1 LKDPRF
7 NPTKTGLTG
16 LVENP
21 ISSTMPVRP
30 DSGLSSVGVQ
40 QDRRKIT
47 NQQSHRAILT
57 DKTDSTDHPLAGI
70 AMMLA
75 GIAGFAVMDATI
87 KFLTEGYPVPQV
99 IALRSWF
106 GLPILVFL
114 AMREGGLPAMHTSR
128 PLVHI
133 GRYLLVLLLSLS
145 FFWALSN
152 MKLVDA
158 VAIAFAA
165 PIIITALSVPLLRE
179 PVGLRRWI
187 AIGVGFCG
195 VLIMLRPGMGVF
207 QWAAMA
213 ALGSAVVYALL
224 MVTTRAFK
232 NTESTASLMLYPQIG
247 ISLTG
252 LLMVNFFWV
261 TPTLFDLAL
270 FALAGF
276 FGSIGVLCITH
287 AFRLAPA
294 ATIAPFEY
302 TALLWATLLGY
313 FLWGELPDN
322 ITLLGASVVIASGLY
337 ILYRETRK
345 TGRASPKLPSMSPD
359 DTGQ

>member
-1 LKDPRF
+1 LNAAKD
-7 NPTKTGLTG
+7 T
-16 LVENP
+16 
-21 ISSTMPVRP
+21 IDRP
-30 DSGLSSVGVQ
+30 L
-40 QDRRKIT
+40 
-47 NQQSHRAILT
+47 L
-57 DKTDSTDHPLAGI
+57 GI
-70 AMMLA
+70 AMMLI

-87 KFLTEGYPVPQV
+87 KWLTAEYPVPQV

-106 GLPILVFL
+106 GLPILILL
-114 AMREGGLPAMHTSR
+114 AMREGGLAALKTRR

-145 FFWALSN
+145 FFWALSK

-158 VAIAFAA
+158 VAIAFAT
-165 PIIITALSVPLLRE
+165 PLIITALSVPLLRE

-207 QWAAMA
+207 QWAALA

-224 MVTTRAFK
+224 MITTRAFK
-232 NTESTASLMLYPQIG
+232 NTESTASLMLYPQLG

-252 LLMVNFFWV
+252 LLMVQYFWV
-261 TPTLFDLAL
+261 TPPLLDLAL

-276 FGSIGVLCITH
+276 FGSIGVLCLTH
-287 AFRLAPA
+287 AFRMAPA

-302 TALLWATLLGY
+302 TALLWATLLG
-313 FLWGELPDN
+313 FLVWGELPDS
-322 ITLLGASVVIASGLY
+322 ITILGASIVGASGLY
-337 ILYRETRK
+337 IIYRETRK
-345 TGRASPKLPSMSPD
+345 TGQVTPKLPGMSPD